1 MIEESFYTLILG
13 LIVGILATDLLIL
26 AFTNYYHKSEM
37 VENGCGQYDNIT
49 GEFEVI
55 KRDRLKE

>member
-13 LIVGILATDLLIL
+13 LIVGIVATIVLAISATQH
-26 AFTNYYHKSEM
+26 YHKAKM

-49 GEFEVI
+49 GEFEAI
-55 KRDRLKE
+55 KRNKQ

>member
-1 MIEESFYTLILG
+1 MSDDSFHGLALG
-13 LIVGILATDLLIL
+13 LIVGIVATTVLALF
-26 AFTNYYHKSEM
+26 FTQHYHKTEM

-55 KRDRLKE
+55 KRVKQ

>member
-1 MIEESFYTLILG
+1 MSEETFQGLALG
-13 LIVGILATDLLIL
+13 LIVGIAAITVLTLFFAQH
-26 AFTNYYHKSEM
+26 YHKAKM